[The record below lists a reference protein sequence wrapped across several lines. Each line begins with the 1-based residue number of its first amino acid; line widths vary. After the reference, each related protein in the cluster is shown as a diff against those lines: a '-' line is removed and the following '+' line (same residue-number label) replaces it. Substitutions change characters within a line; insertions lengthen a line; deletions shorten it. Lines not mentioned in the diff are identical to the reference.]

1 MFFTDDTSFTK
12 HGYYLVNGIKTLS
25 KFEAWQLSGG
35 DMANV
40 RFIFND
46 DMFEKEDWTVEP
58 IEDIQ
63 LLYAQRAIQLRKDY
77 DYIVLMYSG
86 GIDSHVMLKTFLEN
100 NIQIDEICT
109 FSNSDVEE
117 KTGKLNQEVFN
128 KAIPFVQTLDLKK
141 LGTKFRHI
149 DIGKLVIDQWSDEFY
164 FENFHHFTHGPQ
176 WHVIRSHKFKANI
189 KDHMELNLKGKRVCY
204 IWGHDKPQIFLRN
217 NQYCYKVV
225 DTCVDFGARQYVNQM
240 MLKENFLNFYDEA
253 FYISREFPKIIIKQC
268 HLLVNKMKE
277 IPKSDTVRLHSIG
290 ELANTG
296 PFVVHHKCDDDK
308 IRRRVANNY
317 KFLARSEVAKIIY
330 PNEMVET
337 FGDDKVKGSLIFSK
351 KDQWFTQSNHSNQ
364 QKWKDKIH
372 SLISENETYYHNLFD
387 FEHQTYQVRAPFAVS
402 SQHYIIANGQEEE

>member
-1 MFFTDDTSFTK
+1 MFFTDDIAFTK

-25 KFEAWQLSGG
+25 KFEAWQF
-35 DMANV
+35 ANGN
-40 RFIFND
+40 FND
-46 DMFEKEDWTVEP
+46 IQFIYNDDILSSYDWTVEP
-58 IEDIQ
+58 TEDIYE
-63 LLYAQRAIQLRKDY
+63 LYAQRAIQLRKDY

-100 NIQIDEICT
+100 NIQLDEICT
-109 FSNSDVEE
+109 FSNTDVEE

-164 FENFHHFTHGPQ
+164 FENFHYFTHGPQ
-176 WHVIRSHKFKANI
+176 WHVIRSHKFKENI

-204 IWGHDKPQIFLRN
+204 IWGHDKPNIFLRN
-217 NQYCYKVV
+217 NQYCYKVA
-225 DTCVDFGARQYVNQM
+225 DTCVDFGARQYVNQI
-240 MLKENFLNFYDEA
+240 MLKEKFLNFYDEA

-268 HLLVNKMKE
+268 HLLVNKMKK

-290 ELANTG
+290 DLANTG
-296 PFVVHHKCDDDK
+296 PFVVHHKFDDDK
-308 IRRRVANNY
+308 TKRFVNNY
-317 KFLARSEVAKIIY
+317 KFLSRNEIAKIIY

-337 FGDDKVKGSLIFSK
+337 FGDDKVKGSMIFSK

-364 QKWKDKIH
+364 QKWEDRIH
-372 SLISENETYYHNLFD
+372 SLISENKTYYHNIFD
-387 FEHQTYQVRAPFAVS
+387 VEHQKYQVRAPFAVS
-402 SQHYIIANGQEEE
+402 SQPYIIAKGQEEE

>member
-1 MFFTDDTSFTK
+1 MFFIDNLEYTK

-25 KFEAWQLSGG
+25 KFEAWKLSGG

-40 RFIFND
+40 SFIFND
-46 DMFEKEDWTVEP
+46 DVFKKEDWTVEP

-63 LLYAQRAIQLRKDY
+63 SIYAQRAIQLRKDY
-77 DYIVLMYSG
+77 DYLVLMYSG

-100 NIQIDEICT
+100 NIRIDEICT

-268 HLLVNKMKE
+268 HLLVNEMKK
-277 IPKSDTVRLHSIG
+277 IPKNDTVRLHSI
-290 ELANTG
+290 EDLANTG
-296 PFVVHHKCDDDK
+296 PFVVHHKFNNVQNLSFLD
-308 IRRRVANNY
+308 NY
-317 KFLARSEVAKIIY
+317 KFLSRNEIAKIIY
-330 PNEMVET
+330 PNEMVGT
-337 FGDDKVKGSLIFSK
+337 FGDDKVKGSMIFSK
-351 KDQWFTQSNHSNQ
+351 KDRWFTESNHINQ
-364 QKWKDKIH
+364 QKWKDKIR
-372 SLISENETYYHNLFD
+372 SLISENEKYYNVIFD
-387 FEHQTYQVRAPFAVS
+387 IEDQKYEVRAPLSIS
-402 SQHYIIANGQEEE
+402 SQPYIIAKGQQEE

>member
-1 MFFTDDTSFTK
+1 MFFIDNLEYTK

-25 KFEAWQLSGG
+25 KFEAWKLSGG

-40 RFIFND
+40 SFIFND
-46 DMFEKEDWTVEP
+46 DVFKKEDWTVEP

-63 LLYAQRAIQLRKDY
+63 SIYAQRAIQLRKDY
-77 DYIVLMYSG
+77 DYLVLMYSG

-100 NIQIDEICT
+100 NIRIDEICT

-268 HLLVNKMKE
+268 HLLVNEMKK
-277 IPKSDTVRLHSIG
+277 IPKNDTVRLHSI
-290 ELANTG
+290 EDLANTG
-296 PFVVHHKCDDDK
+296 PFVVHHKFNNVQNLSFLD
-308 IRRRVANNY
+308 NY
-317 KFLARSEVAKIIY
+317 KFLSRNEIAKIIY
-330 PNEMVET
+330 PNEMVGT
-337 FGDDKVKGSLIFSK
+337 FGDDKVKGSMIFSK
-351 KDQWFTQSNHSNQ
+351 KDRWFTESNHTNQ
-364 QKWKDKIH
+364 QKWKDKIR
-372 SLISENETYYHNLFD
+372 SLISENEKYYNVIFD
-387 FEHQTYQVRAPFAVS
+387 IEDQKYEVRAPLSIS
-402 SQHYIIANGQEEE
+402 SQPYIIAKGQQEE